1 MPDQVLVG
9 VQGRILTIR
18 LNRPEKKN
26 ALTFEMYTVLTEAL
40 TKADGDPAV
49 RVVLITGGPDCFT
62 AGNDLADFAAAKP
75 GQVAAEDPGA
85 GLLL

>member
-26 ALTFEMYTVLTEAL
+26 ALTFEMYTGLTEAL

-49 RVVLITGGPDCFT
+49 RVVLITGAAGGGGFT
-62 AGNDLADFAAAKP
+62 VTSSGLEATLVPADVVS
-75 GQVAAEDPGA
+75 VAVKA
-85 GLLL
+85 